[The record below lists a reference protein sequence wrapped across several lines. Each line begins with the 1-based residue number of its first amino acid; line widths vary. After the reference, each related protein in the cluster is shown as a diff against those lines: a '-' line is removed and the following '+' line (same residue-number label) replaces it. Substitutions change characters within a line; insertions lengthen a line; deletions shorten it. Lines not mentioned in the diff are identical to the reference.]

1 MCTSCAYDISKDS
14 SGSLNESQYPGSYP
28 VPEKRI
34 DNPAASLRKVCIS
47 LPVFCLCVFS
57 PSRPVER
64 FVGVLTPQVGRA
76 LVVDHARRQR
86 AVVRWGGAE

>member
-14 SGSLNESQYPGSYP
+14 SGSLNESRYPGSYP

-57 PSRPVER
+57 LSRPVER
-64 FVGVLTPQVGRA
+64 FVACTYSAGWTRPGCGSCEAAACCGKVG
-76 LVVDHARRQR
+76 
-86 AVVRWGGAE
+86 WC

>member
-14 SGSLNESQYPGSYP
+14 SGSLNESRVS